1 MREQFY
7 EAIRT
12 TANVGWNAFQA
23 VNRRVPAR
31 AFHPAW
37 SPEPLPKSHE
47 RTKPPL
53 GYPRRTD
60 SLCPTCT
67 REVRDA
73 IVGGTRE
80 LRELVDGRPGEI
92 PADIVLRGNE
102 IWMVKTCPKH
112 GTFEDLMASDARFF
126 GRLEENF
133 FGRDVK
139 IAKDALHDHGS
150 ASIKYGR
157 GAVLTVDLTN
167 RCNMMCNP
175 CFMDANQVGY
185 VHELSFA
192 DIREILDNAVSIKPR
207 RQLSVQFSGGEPTIS
222 PFFLEATRYAKEI
235 GYFSV
240 QCATNGIRFAQEP
253 QFAKA
258 AYDSGLRLAYLQF
271 DGVGNEHNNH
281 RGVGNLYDVK
291 LQALDNLH
299 AAGVDVTLVTTL
311 VNSVNNDQVGD
322 ILRFAIRNID
332 KINAVSFQPV
342 SFTGRD
348 EEIDDETRKK
358 QRYTLAHLAHDVKD
372 QAGIGE
378 PMRDWFPLS
387 ASGPFSDLKDLLGGL
402 EAQWGSLKCGCHPN
416 CGIAT
421 MLLVHPE
428 SGDAVPVTQL
438 LDADR
443 LRRDLTVVTDSARG
457 RFLTVVQTAL
467 SLARNIRPAGVPKNL
482 GVWETLKGHGRAHG
496 PGYGDRETGAL
507 PLARPPRGRHVVP
520 GPLQLRLSP
529 HGDVHHSVRDPARR
543 DLVLRLQHRRW
554 LAEDRRGDV
563 PERHAGRVVQ
573 RQGPPPRVRPRQ
585 ARPSPLLRAGAAPL
599 HAARVRAV
607 SAARRAPA
615 PRALRDAAAHGP
627 AVLQRSVGKIARS
640 ASATTAFAVS
650 SGFSSGTRC
659 PAPGTV
665 TRLTH
670 EARPATAV
678 IASASDGG
686 AMASS
691 SPTTTRSGFSQPD
704 SASKPSSRTARPARS
719 AMAVEGGVSRIIA
732 RAVSSAG
739 PPFERL
745 ASSFGSIAESA
756 ASIPSLPRASM
767 ASLRFARPASS
778 SAEAFVSKR
787 ARPLRRSRSRAPCRF
802 RNSNAT

>member
-1 MREQFY
+1 MRELFY
-7 EAIRT
+7 EAVRSA
-12 TANVGWNAFQA
+12 ANVAWNAFQA
-23 VNRRVPAR
+23 VNRRIPAR

-258 AYDSGLRLAYLQF
+258 AYDAGLRLAYLQF

-332 KINAVSFQPV
+332 KINAVSFHPV

-348 EEIDDETRKK
+348 EEIDDETRRK
-358 QRYTLAHLAHDVKD
+358 QRYTLAPLAHDVKD

-416 CGIAT
+416 
-421 MLLVHPE
+421 
-428 SGDAVPVTQL
+428 
-438 LDADR
+438 
-443 LRRDLTVVTDSARG
+443 
-457 RFLTVVQTAL
+457 
-467 SLARNIRPAGVPKNL
+467 AGVPKNL
-482 GVWETLKGHGRAHG
+482 DVWETLKVMDGHTGRGMGIAKQARYPWRVLLVAGMWFQDLFNYDFRRTEMCIIPYGTQLGEISFCAYNTGAGWRKIVEEMFQSATLAEWYKDKGRPPVYAHG
-496 PGYGDRETGAL
+496 KRVPL
-507 PLARPPRGRHVVP
+507 P
-520 GPLQLRLSP
+520 SY
-529 HGDVHHSVRDPARR
+529 
-543 DLVLRLQHRRW
+543 
-554 LAEDRRGDV
+554 
-563 PERHAGRVVQ
+563 
-573 RQGPPPRVRPRQ
+573 
-585 ARPSPLLRAGAAPL
+585 
-599 HAARVRAV
+599 
-607 SAARRAPA
+607 APA
-615 PRALRDAAAHGP
+615 PRPSTLPVFEPSPQPAQHPAAAP
-627 AVLQRSVGKIARS
+627 SL
-640 ASATTAFAVS
+640 
-650 SGFSSGTRC
+650 
-659 PAPGTV
+659 
-665 TRLTH
+665 
-670 EARPATAV
+670 
-678 IASASDGG
+678 
-686 AMASS
+686 
-691 SPTTTRSGFSQPD
+691 TRSEEH
-704 SASKPSSRTARPARS
+704 TA
-719 AMAVEGGVSRIIA
+719 E
-732 RAVSSAG
+732 
-739 PPFERL
+739 
-745 ASSFGSIAESA
+745 
-756 ASIPSLPRASM
+756 
-767 ASLRFARPASS
+767 
-778 SAEAFVSKR
+778 
-787 ARPLRRSRSRAPCRF
+787 
-802 RNSNAT
+802 

>member
-1 MREQFY
+1 MRELFY
-7 EAIRT
+7 QAVRS
-12 TANVGWNAFQA
+12 TANVAWNAFQA
-23 VNRRVPAR
+23 VNRRIPAR
-31 AFHPAW
+31 AFHPEWA
-37 SPEPLPKSHE
+37 PEPLPKSYQ

-112 GTFEDLMASDARFF
+112 GTFEDLMSSDAKFF
-126 GRLEENF
+126 SRLEQNF

-139 IAKDALHDHGS
+139 IAKDKLHDHGS
-150 ASIKYGR
+150 ASIRYGR

-443 LRRDLTVVTDSARG
+443 LLRDLTVVTDSARG

-482 GVWETLKGHGRAHG
+482 GVWETLKVMDGHTGRGMGIAKQARYPWRVLLVAG
-496 PGYGDRETGAL
+496 MWFQDLFNYDFRRTEMCIIPYGTQLGEISFCAYNTGAGW
-507 PLARPPRGRHVVP
+507 R
-520 GPLQLRLSP
+520 
-529 HGDVHHSVRDPARR
+529 
-543 DLVLRLQHRRW
+543 
-554 LAEDRRGDV
+554 
-563 PERHAGRVVQ
+563 
-573 RQGPPPRVRPRQ
+573 
-585 ARPSPLLRAGAAPL
+585 
-599 HAARVRAV
+599 
-607 SAARRAPA
+607 
-615 PRALRDAAAHGP
+615 
-627 AVLQRSVGKIARS
+627 KIVEEM
-640 ASATTAFAVS
+640 FQ
-650 SGFSSGTRC
+650 SGTRC

>member
-1 MREQFY
+1 MRELFY
-7 EAIRT
+7 EAVRS
-12 TANVGWNAFQA
+12 TANVAWNAFQA
-23 VNRRVPAR
+23 VNRRIPAR

-37 SPEPLPKSHE
+37 APEPLPKSYQ

-139 IAKDALHDHGS
+139 IGKDALHDHGS

-185 VHELSFA
+185 VHELSFE

-253 QFAKA
+253 EFAKT
-258 AYDSGLRLAYLQF
+258 AYDAGLRLAYLQF
-271 DGVGNEHNNH
+271 DGVGNEHNTH

-443 LRRDLTVVTDSARG
+443 LLRDLTVVTDSARG

-482 GVWETLKGHGRAHG
+482 GVWETLKVMDGHTGRGMGIAKQARYPWRVLLVAGMWFQDLFNYDFRRTEMCIIPYGTQLGEISFCAYNTGAGWRKIVEEMFQSATLAEWYKDKGRHPVYAHG
-496 PGYGDRETGAL
+496 KRVPL
-507 PLARPPRGRHVVP
+507 P
-520 GPLQLRLSP
+520 SY
-529 HGDVHHSVRDPARR
+529 
-543 DLVLRLQHRRW
+543 
-554 LAEDRRGDV
+554 
-563 PERHAGRVVQ
+563 
-573 RQGPPPRVRPRQ
+573 
-585 ARPSPLLRAGAAPL
+585 
-599 HAARVRAV
+599 
-607 SAARRAPA
+607 APA
-615 PRALRDAAAHGP
+615 PRPSTLPVFEPSPQPVELPAA
-627 AVLQRSVGKIARS
+627 ARS
-640 ASATTAFAVS
+640 ATPPLTVLPSFSVA
-650 SGFSSGTRC
+650 SG
-659 PAPGTV
+659 
-665 TRLTH
+665 
-670 EARPATAV
+670 
-678 IASASDGG
+678 
-686 AMASS
+686 
-691 SPTTTRSGFSQPD
+691 
-704 SASKPSSRTARPARS
+704 K
-719 AMAVEGGVSRIIA
+719 
-732 RAVSSAG
+732 
-739 PPFERL
+739 
-745 ASSFGSIAESA
+745 
-756 ASIPSLPRASM
+756 
-767 ASLRFARPASS
+767 
-778 SAEAFVSKR
+778 
-787 ARPLRRSRSRAPCRF
+787 
-802 RNSNAT
+802 